1 MVGED
6 IERPGRLTEKQ
17 IAAIVN
23 LWRKGLGIGEIE
35 KLTGAGRATVHRY
48 TRDVPRFDEN
58 EPLPGRNEVFEP
70 TPPQVID
77 LQPVEKKLPQPPAT
91 VPAQVHV
98 GMGILIDFD
107 VIAVLKGFSAQEGY
121 SDFNQ
126 YLRKRLVPWMGAV
139 KDLCP
144 NEGPQEFFEKMTQI
158 HNDAAEAYRLL
169 GEEKQRQSWPAGRG
183 YLIKTMQILGWSPEQ
198 IQREVAGIDEI
209 ARRTRAF
216 SG

>member
-1 MVGED
+1 MD
-6 IERPGRLTEKQ
+6 
-17 IAAIVN
+17 

-35 KLTGAGRATVHRY
+35 KLTGAGRATIHRY

-58 EPLPGRNEVFEP
+58 EPLPGKNEVFEP
-70 TPPQVID
+70 TPSQVID
-77 LQPVEKKLPQPPAT
+77 LQPAEKKLPQPPAA

-107 VIAVLKGFSAQEGY
+107 MIAILRGFAAQEGY

-126 YLRKRLVPWMGAV
+126 YLRQRLIPWMGAV

-144 NEGPQEFFEKMTQI
+144 NEGPQEFFGRMTQL
-158 HNDAAEAYRLL
+158 HNEAAEAYRLRA
-169 GEEKQRQSWPAGRG
+169 EEKQRNSWPAGRV
-183 YLIKTMQILGWSPEQ
+183 YMIRIMEILGWSPDA
-198 IQREVAGIDEI
+198 IQREVASLDQI
-209 ARRTRAF
+209 ARRIPAL